1 MATTTDTILVGVF
14 DEADQARNAVLALRQ
29 AGFAETDIGI
39 ASRTIDTD
47 AIRATDI
54 EEAEGVEA
62 GAITGAV
69 GGAGVGG
76 LWALGIAAGILPAIG
91 PVIAGG
97 LLASILASAAGG
109 AAVGGLVGAF
119 VGMGVSEDD
128 AHHYEREFRSGK
140 TLLTVNVHERA
151 TDAQE
156 ILLSHGAT
164 LRS

>member
-1 MATTTDTILVGVF
+1 MAMTTDTILVGVF
-14 DEADQARNAVLALRQ
+14 GEVEQARNAVQALRQ

-39 ASRTIDTD
+39 ASRTTDTD
-47 AIRATDI
+47 AIRTADV

-69 GGAGVGG
+69 GGAGIGG
-76 LWALGIAAGILPAIG
+76 LWALGIAAGMLPAIG

-97 LLASILASAAGG
+97 ILASILASAAGG

-128 AHHYEREFRSGK
+128 AKHYEQEFRTGK
-140 TLLTVNVHERA
+140 TLLTVNAHDRSTE
-151 TDAQE
+151 AQE
-156 ILLSHGAT
+156 ILLSYGAT